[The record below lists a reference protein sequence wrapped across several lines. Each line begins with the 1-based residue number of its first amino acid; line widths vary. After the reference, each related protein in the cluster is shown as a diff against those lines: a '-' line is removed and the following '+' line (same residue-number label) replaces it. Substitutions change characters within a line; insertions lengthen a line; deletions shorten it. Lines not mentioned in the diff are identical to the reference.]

1 MEAVIERSWIS
12 NLIKFGWNPDS
23 TTYLENL
30 LNALE
35 SLNGSDNSLL
45 NDQIST

>member
-12 NLIKFGWNPDS
+12 NLIKLGWNPDS
-23 TTYLENL
+23 TTYWLHNLENL

-45 NDQIST
+45 I